1 MGRAACA
8 VVAFSPDSESAILVN
23 EIALWRTL
31 MRLELAF
38 FCAMA
43 QVGLQGDCQQLWH
56 LPHAEESQHR
66 DDCRDPE
73 AATGSDAGVEAF
85 ADASLADDGGGQDGA
100 TEVLPASDAGALDAG
115 ETDASWGDAGPVDA
129 GAKDGGEAVDGGAA
143 DGGEAVDGGTG
154 GVCGSPVRVERMPSF
169 GYLLR
174 FHDSHEYAH
183 VWVTSAAGVN
193 RIKQFLTGQRAWLG
207 VPGGPIELN
216 GEYNPGFSYRM
227 IPDKINFGE
236 FWVDVCDATPCY
248 VEKNVAAWVVRPR
261 TWCPWGFQLEVIWNC
276 DAAAPDGTCPLVYS
290 TPTAAIEWGSSTQQ

>member
-1 MGRAACA
+1 
-8 VVAFSPDSESAILVN
+8 
-23 EIALWRTL
+23 
-31 MRLELAF
+31 MRLELTL
-38 FCAMA
+38 FCAVA
-43 QVGLQGDCQQLWH
+43 QVGLQGDCKQLRH
-56 LPHAEESQHR
+56 LSYAEESHR
-66 DDCRDPE
+66 VDHCTTSD
-73 AATGSDAGVEAF
+73 ASTGSDAGVEAF

-100 TEVLPASDAGALDAG
+100 TEVLPGSDAGALDAG

-129 GAKDGGEAVDGGAA
+129 GAE
-143 DGGEAVDGGTG
+143 DGGEAVDGGTRG
-154 GVCGSPVRVERMPSF
+154 TCGSLVRVEKMPSS

-193 RIKQFLTGQRAWLG
+193 RIKQFLTGQRSWLG

-236 FWVDVCDATPCY
+236 FWVDVCDAPPCY

-261 TWCPWGFQLEVIWNC
+261 TWCPWGFQVEAIWNC
-276 DAAAPDGTCPLVYS
+276 DEAAPDGTCPLVYS
-290 TPTAAIEWGSSTQQ
+290 TPTAAIR